1 MKFVALIA
9 ILLIGL
15 YPGAQAQTVKKWVD
29 EQGVTHYSDQRPVEG
44 EAGVEEIPVPEAGVT
59 EFDADDANQRIQ
71 KQLQQIEQD
80 RLARERELEQKKK
93 AKALG
98 EALEREPIEAAEDKK
113 KKDEGRGF
121 RDRYKGPY
129 PMPIEERQR
138 RDLDRPAPASPPQ

>member
-44 EAGVEEIPVPEAGVT
+44 EAGVEEIPVPDAGVT
-59 EFDADDANQRIQ
+59 GFDADAANQRIQ

-80 RLARERELEQKKK
+80 RLARERELEQKKE
-93 AKALG
+93 AEALD
-98 EALEREPIEAAEDKK
+98 EALEREPMVVEEKKK
-113 KKDEGRGF
+113 KKDGKGF
-121 RDRYKGPY
+121 GQKYKGPY
-129 PMPIEERQR
+129 PKPISERLPKPPGV
-138 RDLDRPAPASPPQ
+138 DPPQ